1 MRGGAL
7 FPLRLR
13 YSKRGKIRWIS
24 HRDLARAF
32 ERALRVERLPIA
44 FSEGFS
50 PHPKV
55 SFGLALPVGAESD
68 AEYLDVELTAE
79 VDLGALPARITAALP
94 EGIVVSDAMLLA
106 ERAPALQEA
115 VTAVTW
121 RVEVR
126 SVDAGSPPTPEGF
139 AARAGEALTHSS
151 LETARRRKGRKVVED
166 VRPVIRRVDVVGPSA
181 QGVWCEMELETQPRS
196 AKPGE
201 VLAAIAAA
209 TGGHGGPG
217 DLVDLV
223 EGDVLRTHQWI
234 ERDGARCEPLDADQ
248 RVRVPEARAS

>member
-1 MRGGAL
+1 MRGGAAC
-7 FPLRLR
+7 PVRLR
-13 YSKRGKIRWIS
+13 FSKRGKVRWIS

-32 ERALRVERLPIA
+32 ERALRVERLPLA

-55 SFGLALPVGAESD
+55 SFGLALPVGAESE
-68 AEYLDVELTAE
+68 AEYLDMELLRE
-79 VDLGALPARITAALP
+79 VDLATLPGRLTPALPDGVDVVAAVP
-94 EGIVVSDAMLLA
+94 LA

-115 VTAVTW
+115 VTAVVW
-121 RVEVR
+121 RVEVLG
-126 SVDAGSPPTPEGF
+126 SDAGPPLSPEAF
-139 AARAGEALTHSS
+139 AALAGEALVSPT
-151 LETARRRKGRKVVED
+151 LETARRRKGREVVDD
-166 VRPVIRRVDVVGPSA
+166 VRPVIRRIDVVGPSA
-181 QGVWCEMELETQPRS
+181 RGVRCEMEMSTQPRG

-209 TGGHGGPG
+209 TGSSGGPDG
-217 DLVDLV
+217 RCVLA

-234 ERDGARCEPLDADQ
+234 EREGARCEPLDADP

>member
-1 MRGGAL
+1 MRGGAI

-13 YSKRGKIRWIS
+13 FSKRGKIRWIS

-32 ERALRVERLPIA
+32 ERALRVERLPLA

-55 SFGLALPVGAESD
+55 SFGLALPVGAESE
-68 AEYLDVELTAE
+68 AEYLDVELTEA
-79 VDLGALPARITAALP
+79 VDLEALPERLTSALP
-94 EGIVVSDAMLLA
+94 EGMVVTDAVPLA

-126 SVDAGSPPTPEGF
+126 SIEPESPLTTEGF
-139 AARAGEALTHSS
+139 AALAGEALTCPT
-151 LETARRRKGRKVVED
+151 LETARRRKGREVVED
-166 VRPVIRRVDVVGPSA
+166 VRPVIRRIDVVGPSA
-181 QGVWCEMELETQPRS
+181 LGVWCEMELSTQPRS

-201 VLAAIAAA
+201 VLAGISAAA
-209 TGGHGGPG
+209 AAHGGPR
-217 DLVDLV
+217 DLIDLV

-234 ERDGARCEPLDADQ
+234 ERDGARCEPLDADP
-248 RVRVPEARAS
+248 RVRALEVRAS